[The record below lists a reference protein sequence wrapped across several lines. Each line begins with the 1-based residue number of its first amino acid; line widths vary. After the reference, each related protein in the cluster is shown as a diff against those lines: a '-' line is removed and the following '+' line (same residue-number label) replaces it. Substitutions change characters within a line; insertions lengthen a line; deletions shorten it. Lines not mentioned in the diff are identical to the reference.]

1 MAIASGIIDIVSSQ
15 FKNEIKVGTATL
27 LTGSAISLDDS
38 VLFRS
43 RGFSASQCAVDREGA
58 AFLEACEAARVIP
71 LGIVKAVTPLG
82 NFDEKD
88 VLHVDCLETAVR
100 AAMKLL
106 KASASI
112 FACERLPLCFPE
124 TPTSRSNTSHTLF
137 KSSSDEIMDKSG
149 VAELHS
155 RCRRTSLATPAR
167 SLHRPAKGGSK
178 AFRKSPRKDATVEKS
193 TELTS
198 KAARDARVKSSP
210 VQNSSKLSEPQETRV
225 VSVPLRKKSLGKVN
239 KNKLQ
244 FIRNASSATKA
255 RTKATTHSTLLAEQ
269 LPAWSKGV
277 VPPEIAAELEHRM
290 QAHHQPQTQA
300 AQQNREMAHGSGLAA
315 NAHPIKPVIVHSE
328 RPKHVTERSVAD
340 VDDGTLKALKSA
352 LNEQDH
358 LWKRLAILLGQD
370 IQDIDTVGT
379 LFDVLIVTGVTVG
392 QVQEKLAEM
401 KRLDLAIL
409 LCEDNQFFSN

>member
-1 MAIASGIIDIVSSQ
+1 M
-15 FKNEIKVGTATL
+15 
-27 LTGSAISLDDS
+27 
-38 VLFRS
+38 
-43 RGFSASQCAVDREGA
+43 
-58 AFLEACEAARVIP
+58 
-71 LGIVKAVTPLG
+71 GIVKAVTPLG

-112 FACERLPLCFPE
+112 FACERLPLCFPGTLRWCSRHLPFSE
-124 TPTSRSNTSHTLF
+124 TPTSRSNTRQTLF

-210 VQNSSKLSEPQETRV
+210 VQNSSTLSEPQETRV

-244 FIRNASSATKA
+244 FIRNASSGLTPFPMTPCSCVWQPPKQGL
-255 RTKATTHSTLLAEQ
+255 K
-269 LPAWSKGV
+269 LPHTPHCWV
-277 VPPEIAAELEHRM
+277 TIAA
-290 QAHHQPQTQA
+290 
-300 AQQNREMAHGSGLAA
+300 
-315 NAHPIKPVIVHSE
+315 
-328 RPKHVTERSVAD
+328 
-340 VDDGTLKALKSA
+340 
-352 LNEQDH
+352 
-358 LWKRLAILLGQD
+358 
-370 IQDIDTVGT
+370 TV
-379 LFDVLIVTGVTVG
+379 
-392 QVQEKLAEM
+392 K
-401 KRLDLAIL
+401 
-409 LCEDNQFFSN
+409 FS